1 MLKACLFLAVL
12 PVWLSAGSAQACAP
26 LAPADAA
33 ALSLAAVQAR
43 VPDCHPDVLAARAGL
58 GGAVADVQVAG
69 QRPNPQLTLG
79 AGSVGR
85 ELGSGALWDKTFDHS
100 VRLDQLIERG
110 GKPGLRQGSAQA
122 ALQAANAD
130 LAEASRRAVQA
141 VSHAHLD
148 LWSAQGRVTQ
158 LTAAAALG
166 VESLRAMDRRV
177 QAGDAPALDA
187 TRLRLDD
194 ARLQADLRQARA
206 DVIDFQHA
214 LAWLIGAPDQAGHM
228 LALLPDA
235 GRWTAPT
242 ADAADPTHGASR
254 RADVV
259 AAQAR
264 VAAAEL
270 ARDLAAAART
280 RDVSVGVQFD
290 RWPTSPANG
299 SGTGNTLSLSLS
311 VPLFVRHGYEGERA
325 RAEADLAAA
334 RVALVRAESNAASEL
349 ARAESRAV
357 AASDRRKLVAE
368 QLEPAAE
375 RVAAG
380 AEIAYQRGATGALEW
395 LDARRSLRAVRLER
409 IAADAELAKALAD
422 WQASATP
429 LDAIKP

>member
-12 PVWLSAGSAQACAP
+12 PVWLSAGPALACAP
-26 LAPADAA
+26 LAAADAA
-33 ALSLAAVQAR
+33 ALTLAAVQAR
-43 VPDCHPDVLAARAGL
+43 VADCHPDVLAAGAAL

-79 AGSVGR
+79 AGSVGTV
-85 ELGSGALWDKTFDHS
+85 LGSGAPWDKTFDHS

-130 LAEASRRAVQA
+130 LADARRRAVQA
-141 VSHAHLD
+141 VAHAHLD

-158 LTAAAALG
+158 LAAAAALG
-166 VESLRAMDRRV
+166 VESLRAIDRRV
-177 QAGDAPALDA
+177 LAGDAPALDA

-194 ARLQADLRQARA
+194 ARLRADLRQARA
-206 DVIDFQHA
+206 DVVDFQHA
-214 LAWLIGAPDQAGHM
+214 LAWLIGAPDQAGQL

-235 GRWTAPT
+235 GQWPAP
-242 ADAADPTHGASR
+242 APDAAWR
-254 RADVV
+254 RPDVV

-264 VAAAEL
+264 VAAAEQ

-280 RDVSVGVQFD
+280 RDVNVGVQFD

-299 SGTGNTLSLSLS
+299 SGTGNTLSVSLS

-325 RAEADLAAA
+325 RAEADLAATRLGLA
-334 RVALVRAESNAASEL
+334 RAESTAASEL
-349 ARAESRAV
+349 ARAVSRAV
-357 AASDRRKLVAE
+357 AASERRKLVAE

-380 AEIAYQRGATGALEW
+380 AEIAYQRGAIGALEW
-395 LDARRSLRAVRLER
+395 LEARRSLRAVRLER
-409 IAADAELAKALAD
+409 IAVDAELAKALAD
-422 WQASATP
+422 WQASAAP